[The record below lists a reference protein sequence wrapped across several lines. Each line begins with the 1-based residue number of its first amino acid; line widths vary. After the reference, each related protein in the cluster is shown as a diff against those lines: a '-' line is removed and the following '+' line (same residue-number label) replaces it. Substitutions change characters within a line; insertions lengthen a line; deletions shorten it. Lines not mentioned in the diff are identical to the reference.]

1 MGVPVLTIKGYNF
14 NSRCGESINKNL
26 KLENFIAENYNDY
39 YLKALDLYKN
49 INYLKSLRKELRNK
63 AISSPLF
70 DNTYFASIFSKK
82 IKTIWENFIKG

>member
-70 DNTYFASIFSKK
+70 DNKNFALIFSKK

>member
-1 MGVPVLTIKGYNF
+1 MSIDNLADF

-26 KLENFIAENYNDY
+26 KLENFIAENYDDY

-49 INYLKSLRKELRNK
+49 MNYLKSLRKELRNK

-70 DNTYFASIFSKK
+70 DNKNFALKFSENIK
-82 IKTIWENFIKG
+82 IIWENYIKG